1 MGFNYAKYKAAVTG
15 SPLNKN
21 AFGPK
26 EQEKTT
32 TGDSGSLREVIE
44 DVRTKGADLIGKIH
58 KGFDKPLVKNLKG
71 MGKTIDSMTNPP
83 NTVQNVGRLAK
94 GMIQLQYGLTPTVFG
109 KLGGQLLENI
119 VRPGKQ
125 GGFLSDQYSS
135 KISESL
141 DKAEEELKSEKKNSP
156 VPKKKELTPFEN
168 AFAKARKEGKDT
180 FMFEGKEYGTAL
192 KGESKIYKADYQKGT
207 DKFNYVGPDGKI
219 TEFTN

>member
-1 MGFNYAKYKAAVTG
+1 MGFNYAKYKAAAMG

-21 AFGPK
+21 GFGPK

-58 KGFDKPLVKNLKG
+58 KGFDKPLVKNLQG
-71 MGKTIDSMTNPP
+71 MGKTADSMTEPP
-83 NTVQNVGRLAK
+83 NTVQNVGRLGK
-94 GMIQLQYGLTPTVFG
+94 MGIQLQYGLTPTVFG

-119 VRPGKQ
+119 IRPGKQ
-125 GGFLSDQYSS
+125 SQQYTTQ
-135 KISESL
+135 ISESL
-141 DKAEEELKSEKKNSP
+141 NKAKEELKSENENSP
-156 VPKKKELTPFEN
+156 VPKKKELTPFEK
-168 AFAKARKEGKDT
+168 AFDKARKEGKDT

-207 DKFNYVGPDGKI
+207 NKFNYVGPDGKI